1 MAKKTNKT
9 SHLLNLLT
17 SNTAPEEQEAASV
30 AQEPVAETPVQTT
43 HPVSPT
49 KVTVVDEGSLNDR
62 LSQEIL
68 SKLSEELEP
77 AGDTTQTTPVAQ
89 PDSPAA
95 QATVP
100 QNTAPAVQ
108 TAAPQNEIPAAQAAM
123 PQVTAPVAQS
133 AVQTTDSAVQAASA
147 PQDQETISIH
157 RTGARLSDQLHA
169 ADESFHFINVMEE
182 LIMQHNLDTI
192 LRQYNVC
199 TCTRCKADV
208 CALTLTGLP
217 AKYVVA
223 SDHSLS
229 PILNYYKNRYRISIL
244 AELSKA
250 CNAVRE
256 HPHHQR

>member
-89 PDSPAA
+89 PDSPAT

-108 TAAPQNEIPAAQAAM
+108 TAAPQNELPAAQASV

-133 AVQTTDSAVQAASA
+133 AVQTAST

-182 LIMQHNLDTI
+182 LIMQHDLDTI

>member
-17 SNTAPEEQEAASV
+17 NNAAPEEQETASSVQETAAE
-30 AQEPVAETPVQTT
+30 APVQTA
-43 HPVSPT
+43 HPASPT

-68 SKLSEELEP
+68 SKLSQELES
-77 AGDTTQTTPVAQ
+77 AADT
-89 PDSPAA
+89 
-95 QATVP
+95 
-100 QNTAPAVQ
+100 
-108 TAAPQNEIPAAQAAM
+108 AQAA
-123 PQVTAPVAQS
+123 PESQA
-133 AVQTTDSAVQAASA
+133 AASA
-147 PQDQETISIH
+147 PQAVPTAQNIAPAPQASVSPADSAVQSAQTAQTAAQPQIQIAPQTAEQKLASAPADPVSAPKF
-157 RTGARLSDQLHA
+157 GGRLSDQLHDV
-169 ADESFHFINVMEE
+169 DESFHFINVMEE
-182 LIMQHNLDTI
+182 LIMQHDLDMI

>member
-17 SNTAPEEQEAASV
+17 NNAAPEEQDTATV
-30 AQEPVAETPVQTT
+30 AQESAAETPVQTT
-43 HPVSPT
+43 HPGSPT

-77 AGDTTQTTPVAQ
+77 AADAAQ
-89 PDSPAA
+89 AAPAA
-95 QATVP
+95 QTAAPAPQAAPAAQTMAQVP
-100 QNTAPAVQ
+100 QAVPATQAAAPAMEPAVQ
-108 TAAPQNEIPAAQAAM
+108 TAPQPRVQISSQTAAQ
-123 PQVTAPVAQS
+123 TLG
-133 AVQTTDSAVQAASA
+133 SA
-147 PQDQETISIH
+147 PAETVSIP
-157 RTGARLSDQLHA
+157 RIGARLSDQLHD

-182 LIMQHNLDTI
+182 LIMQHDLDTI